1 MRSLTPSLRHGLALS
16 LLLTAPFA
24 NASPELAQ
32 QSGCLV
38 CHQVDSKII
47 GPAYRDIAA
56 KYRGQADAKAKLVA
70 KVKQG
75 GVGVWG
81 DMPMPPNAHVSDAD
95 IDTLVTWVLGL

>member
-1 MRSLTPSLRHGLALS
+1 MSSQPPSLRHGLVLA
-16 LLLTAPFA
+16 LLLITPLV

-32 QSGCLV
+32 QSGCMV
-38 CHQVDSKII
+38 CHQVDNKII
-47 GPAYRDIAA
+47 GPAYREVAA
-56 KYRGQADAKAKLVA
+56 KYRDQPDAKVKLVA

-95 IDTLVTWVLGL
+95 IETLVTWVLGL